1 MLLRYLLNLT
11 FRYNF
16 LTWSHDPQ
24 FFVVVVFETVTSLS
38 PFLLWLFILG
48 GEFGESRVRQP
59 AHQSVVTQRHS
70 RTEKQHGRRAVFR
83 LADVVLATADPD
95 SGYRPANLGKQSSF
109 YSRIT
114 QTSSALVEPTLMWA
128 RAFNLRSEVFNIN
141 SLIQYRIYACFNRK
155 F

>member
-1 MLLRYLLNLT
+1 
-11 FRYNF
+11 
-16 LTWSHDPQ
+16 
-24 FFVVVVFETVTSLS
+24 
-38 PFLLWLFILG
+38 
-48 GEFGESRVRQP
+48 
-59 AHQSVVTQRHS
+59 
-70 RTEKQHGRRAVFR
+70 
-83 LADVVLATADPD
+83 
-95 SGYRPANLGKQSSF
+95 LGKQSSF